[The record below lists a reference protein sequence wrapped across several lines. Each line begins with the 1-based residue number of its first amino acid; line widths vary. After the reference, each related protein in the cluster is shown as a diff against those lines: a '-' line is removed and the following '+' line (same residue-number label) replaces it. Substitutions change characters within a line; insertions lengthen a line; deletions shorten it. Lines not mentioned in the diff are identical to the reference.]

1 MNFSPKQGF
10 ANPAHLE
17 KEKYFS
23 PIFPA
28 KVYIIDETTKH
39 QKFAVKFYKECVF
52 LENDLQ

>member
-23 PIFPA
+23 PISPA
-28 KVYIIDETTKH
+28 KVYIIDETTKR
-39 QKFAVKFYKECVF
+39 QKFAVKIPQKSVF